1 MKGQSRNKNFVCSF
15 QYSFD
20 QYVAALNIQNEN
32 NFFSFLKKYYL
43 AATGLHSSMWD
54 LVS

>member
-20 QYVAALNIQNEN
+20 QYVAALNIQKEN
-32 NFFSFLKKYYL
+32 NFFSFLKKYL
-43 AATGLHSSMWD
+43 AATGLCSSMWD